1 MLIIKLRDKRVNA
14 EEQTYAFEI
23 FMLSMTGF
31 ITEAE
36 KEKRF

>member
-1 MLIIKLRDKRVNA
+1 MLIIKLRDKRGNA
-14 EEQTYAFEI
+14 EEQTCAFEI
-23 FMLSMTGF
+23 LMLSMTGF